1 MAERIFVTDAQVMAA
16 QMLVDRDR
24 ILGREPDPATRKIAE
39 ARPGYSA
46 GSHPRTG
53 GASRPAA
60 VRFWEALDSAEREA
74 LRAVASWRTFAP
86 GATLMAEGEQAD
98 LVIVI
103 FGGRTKVSTDEDG
116 RERVLAVRGLGE
128 VVGERAALQAG
139 VRSATVTALDMV
151 WALVVPSED
160 FVGFVRDH
168 PRVLDILQ
176 DQIHHRLAEKPA
188 EYDRDGIDQA
198 HLRVG
203 LPHAVATT
211 KQSGG
216 DRTAERPPHGLEVL
230 NGENC
235 TVFLF
240 DVVRFA
246 AGTRSDSDRVLIGE
260 ALFRMTAEALQ
271 GIAGVWTL
279 DRPDGLLTVLPP
291 SISTE
296 EGVTRL
302 LKELPAAIERHN
314 RSQHA
319 SARFQLRLAIN
330 VGPVFGDAA
339 RVYGEAITV
348 ALRLLEAPSFE
359 KAFAD
364 SAASLGIVISPFVY
378 ETFIRPGPDLS
389 EVASYIQ
396 VPVEVRGSST
406 TAWMKVV
413 SRDPAIQH
421 DQT

>member
-1 MAERIFVTDAQVMAA
+1 VTERIFVTDAQVMAA

-24 ILGREPDPATRKIAE
+24 TLGREPDPATRKIAE
-39 ARPGYSA
+39 ARPGHSI
-46 GSHPRTG
+46 GSHPRSG

-74 LRAVASWRTFAP
+74 LRAVASWQTFAP
-86 GATLMAEGEQAD
+86 GATLMTEGEQAD

-168 PRVLDILQ
+168 PRVLDILH
-176 DQIHHRLAEKPA
+176 DQIYHRLAEKPA
-188 EYDRDGIDQA
+188 TI
-198 HLRVG
+198 
-203 LPHAVATT
+203 ATT

-216 DRTAERPPHGLEVL
+216 DRTAERPPHGLDVL

-235 TVFLF
+235 TVFLSE
-240 DVVRFA
+240 VVRFA
-246 AGTRSDSDRVLIGE
+246 ANTRSDSDRVLIRD

-271 GIAGVWTL
+271 GIAVWTL
-279 DRPDGLLTVLPP
+279 DRTDGLLTVLPP

-314 RSQHA
+314 RSQRA

-348 ALRLLEAPSFE
+348 ASRLLEAPSFE
-359 KAFAD
+359 QAFAG
-364 SAASLGIVISPFVY
+364 STASLGIVISPFVY

-413 SRDPAIQH
+413 SRDP
-421 DQT
+421 TGTPVR

>member
-1 MAERIFVTDAQVMAA
+1 VTERIFVTDAQVMAA

-24 ILGREPDPATRKIAE
+24 TLGREPDPATRKIAE

-46 GSHPRTG
+46 GSHPRSG
-53 GASRPAA
+53 GASHPAA

-74 LRAVASWRTFAP
+74 LRAVASWQTFAP
-86 GATLMAEGEQAD
+86 GATLMTEGEQAD

-103 FGGRTKVSTDEDG
+103 FGGRTKVSTAEDG

-168 PRVLDILQ
+168 PRVLDILH
-176 DQIHHRLAEKPA
+176 DQIYHQLAEKPA
-188 EYDRDGIDQA
+188 TI
-198 HLRVG
+198 
-203 LPHAVATT
+203 ATT
-211 KQSGG
+211 KQSGD
-216 DRTAERPPHGLEVL
+216 DRTAERPPHGLDVL

-235 TVFLF
+235 TVFLS

-246 AGTRSDSDRVLIGE
+246 ANTRSDSDRVLIRD

-279 DRPDGLLTVLPP
+279 DRTDGLLTVLPP

-296 EGVTRL
+296 EGVARL

-314 RSQHA
+314 RSQRA

-348 ALRLLEAPSFE
+348 ASRLLEAPSFE
-359 KAFAD
+359 QAFAG
-364 SAASLGIVISPFVY
+364 STASLGIVISPFVY

-413 SRDPAIQH
+413 SRDP
-421 DQT
+421 TGTPVR

>member
-1 MAERIFVTDAQVMAA
+1 VTERIFVTDAQVMAA

-24 ILGREPDPATRKIAE
+24 TLGREPDPATRKIAE
-39 ARPGYSA
+39 ARPGHSI
-46 GSHPRTG
+46 GSHPRSG

-74 LRAVASWRTFAP
+74 LRAVASWQTFAP
-86 GATLMAEGEQAD
+86 GATLMTEGEQAD

-160 FVGFVRDH
+160 FVRFVRDH
-168 PRVLDILQ
+168 PRVLDILH
-176 DQIHHRLAEKPA
+176 DQIYHRLAEKPA
-188 EYDRDGIDQA
+188 TI
-198 HLRVG
+198 
-203 LPHAVATT
+203 ATT

-216 DRTAERPPHGLEVL
+216 DRTAERPPHGLDVL

-235 TVFLF
+235 TVFLSE
-240 DVVRFA
+240 VVRFA
-246 AGTRSDSDRVLIGE
+246 ANTRSDSDRVLIRD
-260 ALFRMTAEALQ
+260 ALFLMTAEALQ
-271 GIAGVWTL
+271 GIAVWTL
-279 DRPDGLLTVLPP
+279 DRTDGLLTVLPP

-314 RSQHA
+314 RSQRA

-348 ALRLLEAPSFE
+348 ASRLLEAPSFE
-359 KAFAD
+359 QAFAG
-364 SAASLGIVISPFVY
+364 STASLGIVISPFVY

-413 SRDPAIQH
+413 SRDP
-421 DQT
+421 TGTPVR

>member
-1 MAERIFVTDAQVMAA
+1 VTERIFVTDAQVMAA

-24 ILGREPDPATRKIAE
+24 TLGREPDPATRKIAE

-46 GSHPRTG
+46 GNHPWSG

-74 LRAVASWRTFAP
+74 LRTVASWQTFAP
-86 GATLMAEGEQAD
+86 GATLMTEGEEAD

-103 FGGRTKVSTDEDG
+103 FGGRTKVSTDEGG

-176 DQIHHRLAEKPA
+176 DQIYHQLAGKPA
-188 EYDRDGIDQA
+188 TI
-198 HLRVG
+198 
-203 LPHAVATT
+203 ATT

-216 DRTAERPPHGLEVL
+216 DRTAERPPHGLDVL

-235 TVFLF
+235 TVFLS

-246 AGTRSDSDRVLIGE
+246 ANTRSDSDRVLIRD

-279 DRPDGLLTVLPP
+279 DRTDGLLTVLPP

-314 RSQHA
+314 RSQRA

-348 ALRLLEAPSFE
+348 ASRLLEAPSFE
-359 KAFAD
+359 QTFAG

-413 SRDPAIQH
+413 SRDP
-421 DQT
+421 TGTPVR